1 MNLLLTFIA
10 AIAGGLILFRLKVP
24 GGIMVGAIL
33 SVTILSLS
41 TGKAYMPG
49 EAKVIAQCLAGAF
62 IACSVSREDLKR
74 LPHLWKPLVVLL
86 TSLLFVNL
94 LIGVLICRCSPLDL
108 LSSMLCAVPG
118 GMSDVPII
126 AADMGADAGKVAILQ
141 FIRMSTGIGLFP
153 SMILLLTKNQSAA
166 DKEHMQAARISKAE
180 AHDTACF
187 IVTLIAAFICGIIGK
202 KSGIPAGTLMFS
214 MLGVIVLKL
223 LWGKSYLPL
232 WAKRLAQLLSGA
244 YIGCGITKTD
254 VIELRYLILPALLIL
269 GGYFLNSMLTGQLL
283 HRLFG
288 YDLRTAMLIATPA
301 GASDMAL
308 ISSDLGIDGTEVV
321 ELQIARMVLVIALFP
336 QIIVFIANA

>member
-10 AIAGGLILFRLKVP
+10 AIAGGLILFRLKIP
-24 GGIMVGAIL
+24 GGMMVGAIL
-33 SVTILSLS
+33 LVTILSLS
-41 TGKAYMPG
+41 TGRAYMPG

-74 LPHLWKPLVVLL
+74 LPHLWKPLLVLL

-94 LIGVLICRCSPLDL
+94 LIGGLICRCSPLDL

-118 GMSDVPII
+118 GDVPII

-153 SMILLLTKNQSAA
+153 SMILLFTKNQSAA

-244 YIGCGITKTD
+244 YIGCGIAKTD

-308 ISSDLGIDGTEVV
+308 ISSDLGIDGKEVV